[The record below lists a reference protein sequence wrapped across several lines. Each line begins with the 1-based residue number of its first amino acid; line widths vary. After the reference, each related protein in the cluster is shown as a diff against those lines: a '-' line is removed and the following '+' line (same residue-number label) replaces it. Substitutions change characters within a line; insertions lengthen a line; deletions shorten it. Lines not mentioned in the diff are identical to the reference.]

1 MHKTQS
7 AAIRQ
12 VLAGVMAAGA
22 LATAPVSHA
31 AAPAG
36 PMADARLLQI
46 TLPSRDLAKSVAFYQ
61 DQLGVKLLFQVKG
74 AAFFDA
80 GGVRLRIEQS
90 ETAIPTG
97 TVELYFDDP
106 GLARAKPL
114 SERGVRFVGPPET
127 VQRSARA
134 DLQLLEFTD
143 PDGNALALMGEVARP

>member
-1 MHKTQS
+1 
-7 AAIRQ
+7 
-12 VLAGVMAAGA
+12 
-22 LATAPVSHA
+22 
-31 AAPAG
+31 
-36 PMADARLLQI
+36 
-46 TLPSRDLAKSVAFYQ
+46 
-61 DQLGVKLLFQVKG
+61 VKG